1 MSLASPQTYPSGS
14 RALGFDGRALGFAAC
29 ALASGFWGCGFF
41 FGKIALAEM
50 NVGAM
55 VFYRFAFGLLGLTP
69 MLFTHR
75 PHLSAREWR
84 LLLLASFL
92 GIPLQFLL
100 QFYGLSLTTV
110 SHASLM
116 VGTMPVL
123 LAVGAT
129 LFAGERLPTL
139 GWAALLASTAGA
151 ALIVFGGHRGAAA
164 GHGGPSL
171 SGDLLVV
178 ASMVIALFWIL
189 GNQRL
194 LANHSPITISAYG
207 LLAGTLML
215 AVIVP
220 PFWGLPPVHGISAKA
235 WLALVG
241 SGLLCTAST
250 SLLWNWGLT
259 RVPASQAGVL
269 LNIEPLVGSVLGVA
283 LLGDHL
289 GRWAYLGG
297 CTILLAALVLTTRS
311 GTAAGTAAS
320 AAADEMALF

>member
-1 MSLASPQTYPSGS
+1 MSGAVT
-14 RALGFDGRALGFAAC
+14 RTDGRALGFAAC
-29 ALASGFWGCGFF
+29 ALASSFWGCGFF

-55 VFYRFAFGLLGLTP
+55 VFYRFAFALLGLLP

-75 PHLSAREWR
+75 PHLNAGEWR
-84 LLLLASFL
+84 LLLLASLL

-123 LAVGAT
+123 LALGAT
-129 LFAGERLPTL
+129 LFAGERLPKL
-139 GWAALLASTAGA
+139 GWFALAASTTGA
-151 ALIVFGGHRGAAA
+151 ALIVFGGHHGAA
-164 GHGGPSL
+164 GRGGPSL
-171 SGDLLVV
+171 TGDLLVV

-194 LANHSPITISAYG
+194 LAKHSPITISAYG

-220 PFWGLPPVHGISAKA
+220 PFWGLPPIHGISAKA
-235 WLALVG
+235 WWALAA

-250 SLLWNWGLT
+250 TLLWNWGLT

-269 LNIEPLVGSVLGVA
+269 LNVEPLMGSILGVA

-289 GRWAYLGG
+289 GGWAYVGG
-297 CTILLAALVLTTRS
+297 AMILLAALVLTTRI
-311 GTAAGTAAS
+311 GTGSDTTAKAAS
-320 AAADEMALF
+320 DELAVS

>member
-1 MSLASPQTYPSGS
+1 MKAVTQPN
-14 RALGFDGRALGFAAC
+14 GRALGFAAC
-29 ALASGFWGCGFF
+29 ALASSFWGCGFF

-55 VFYRFAFGLLGLTP
+55 VFYRFAFALLGLTP
-69 MLFTHR
+69 IFFTHR
-75 PHLSAREWR
+75 PHLNAGEWR

-92 GIPLQFLL
+92 GVPLQFLL

-129 LFAGERLPTL
+129 LFAHERLPAL
-139 GWAALLASTAGA
+139 GWAALAVSTSGA
-151 ALIVFGGHRGAAA
+151 ALIVFGGDH
-164 GHGGPSL
+164 GHATHTAGPSL
-171 SGDLLVV
+171 TGDLLVV
-178 ASMVIALFWIL
+178 VSMVIALFWIL

-194 LANHSPITISAYG
+194 LARHSSVTVSAYG

-220 PFWGLPPVHGISAKA
+220 PFWGLPPVHGISAKV
-235 WLALVG
+235 WLALAA

-250 SLLWNWGLT
+250 TLLWNWGLT

-269 LNIEPLVGSVLGVA
+269 LNIEPLMGSVLGVA

-289 GRWAYLGG
+289 GIWAWFGG
-297 CTILLAALVLTTRS
+297 SMILLAAFVLTTRS
-311 GTAAGTAAS
+311 NPTAQAAS
-320 AAADEMALF
+320 DEVALS